1 MEEKMGLVDE
11 FLYIDGECNFKKAEL
26 CFERE
31 QYKDAVEFYKR
42 SYGNFKK
49 AYSAWLALFNK
60 QEKDILEIER
70 IKERI
75 LELCEIEV
83 AEAILLRTKI
93 EPMSK
98 FEKLKLREQAA
109 KINYADAVFKL
120 ARTYFDGKNKE
131 RDVEKCKELLQRAVE
146 LGNSD
151 ASYYLKLLNEKCF
164 GEAGSYEAILQHE
177 EYDAEEAE
185 TLGQEL

>member
-11 FLYIDGECNFKKAEL
+11 FRYIDGECNFKKAEL
-26 CFERE
+26 YFKSE
-31 QYKDAVEFYKR
+31 QFKDAVEFYKR
-42 SYGNFKK
+42 SYDNFKE
-49 AYSAWLALFNK
+49 AYLLHVAFVEAQGEDFLAP
-60 QEKDILEIER
+60 EIER
-70 IKERI
+70 IRERI
-75 LELCEIEV
+75 RELCEKEV
-83 AEAILLRTKI
+83 VEAILLRTKI

-109 KINYADAVFKL
+109 KINYAEAVFKL

-146 LGNSD
+146 LGHSD

-164 GEAGSYEAILQHE
+164 SEAGSYEAFLQHE
-177 EYDAEEAE
+177 EYSAEEAE
-185 TLGQEL
+185 AFG